1 MDKNEKLIQMY
12 QEANFYL
19 LGLIRSLEEGPT
31 KRRKEQLIRQ
41 IHEIIANLSENA
53 AETAREIIEESYKAG
68 SSEAIRQLLAQGI
81 AEEAI
86 EPTLKTVIHVRA
98 VQAIVDETFYRIL
111 EANDNMTADVKERIE
126 EVVFRANRRSLIE
139 GVSRRQATKDAIAE
153 MTARGITGITA
164 KNGAQIPIDKYMANV
179 IQYHQRQA
187 HVEGNLNRLAETGQ
201 DLVYVNSVGITCDI
215 CAKYQGRVY
224 SISGNDDRFPKLTVK
239 PPYHGHCVHSTSAWV
254 EEYQDEL
261 DVKKAIKNSNKP
273 FIDSR
278 TEANIRKYEKM
289 QREKSKKNE
298 ARKQWIRY
306 KARMPD
312 LPDLK
317 TFASQKARNTKQYEE
332 WQWQYR
338 QINMQIKARKDIIS
352 GKYPLKINAGKQNRH
367 IEGTN
372 QYKDYMLKLSN
383 SGYKPSTL
391 EVSPEELLNKF
402 SGKGR
407 IIVSSPNQPPK
418 ESVNTGRY
426 IGKYFDSQS
435 NEMINTNWVM
445 ICYSKTGSHIY
456 PKKGDEQN

>member
-31 KRRKEQLIRQ
+31 KRRKEQLLRQ
-41 IHEIIANLSENA
+41 IREIIANLSENA

-68 SSEAIRQLLAQGI
+68 STEAIRQLLAQGI

-164 KNGAQIPIDKYMANV
+164 KNGAQIPVDKYMANV

-261 DVKKAIKNSNKP
+261 DVKKALKDSNKP

-317 TFASQKARNTKQYEE
+317 TFASQKSRNTKLYQE
-332 WQWQYR
+332 WMEDYR
-338 QINMQIKARKDIIS
+338 KIGGKIKKRGEIS
-352 GKYPLKINAGKQNRH
+352 
-367 IEGTN
+367 E
-372 QYKDYMLKLSN
+372 
-383 SGYKPSTL
+383 
-391 EVSPEELLNKF
+391 
-402 SGKGR
+402 
-407 IIVSSPNQPPK
+407 
-418 ESVNTGRY
+418 
-426 IGKYFDSQS
+426 
-435 NEMINTNWVM
+435 
-445 ICYSKTGSHIY
+445 
-456 PKKGDEQN
+456 